1 MDVDA
6 KWKEKDKRYLKELQ
20 TFLDKVENIKED
32 DLRREIIGQVLKL
45 DKVLTEIAT
54 EEINRN
60 K

>member
-6 KWKEKDKRYLKELQ
+6 KWKEKNKRYLKELQ
-20 TFLDKVENIKED
+20 TFFDKVENIKED